1 MLGKENLPIV
11 GQNSSNINHN
21 DYENDRGRYRQMRVL
36 RRSTKKVFKRDEAF
50 CEGNRSLM
58 GRLGHLCNP
67 KQARSDNN
75 NNNNKHK
82 GIKAT
87 EKQSNTKQTTPRANV
102 NTNTI

>member
-1 MLGKENLPIV
+1 MTEA
-11 GQNSSNINHN
+11 
-21 DYENDRGRYRQMRVL
+21 DTDRIL

-67 KQARSDNN
+67 KQARSNN
-75 NNNNKHK
+75 NNNNHN

-87 EKQSNTKQTTPRANV
+87 GKQSNTKQTKPRATV
-102 NTNTI
+102 NTKCYLKWT

>member
-1 MLGKENLPIV
+1 
-11 GQNSSNINHN
+11 
-21 DYENDRGRYRQMRVL
+21 
-36 RRSTKKVFKRDEAF
+36 
-50 CEGNRSLM
+50 M

-67 KQARSDNN
+67 KQARSD
-75 NNNNKHK
+75 NNNKHK

>member
-1 MLGKENLPIV
+1 M

-75 NNNNKHK
+75 NNNKHE